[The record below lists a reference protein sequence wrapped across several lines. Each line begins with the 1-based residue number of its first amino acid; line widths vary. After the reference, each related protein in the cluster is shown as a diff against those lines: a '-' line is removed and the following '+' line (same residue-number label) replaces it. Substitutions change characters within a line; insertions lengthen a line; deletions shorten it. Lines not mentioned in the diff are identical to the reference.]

1 MILEY
6 THIHTHTHTTH
17 GPVHPLLPLA
27 RYGVYM
33 CAVGSRPSF
42 LTVQRMASSCPHAPK
57 ARNSHTFSLFPF
69 THHHP
74 LPYPQPRPPRL
85 PAATAPPTLHLRH
98 ASSTMVGSYFSA
110 VCWFTLK
117 RVFDAVRAS
126 TGEQV
131 PLGGI
136 DQSYGGTSIQY
147 WMSPDAI
154 KASQAPI
161 ATQVM

>member
-1 MILEY
+1 
-6 THIHTHTHTTH
+6 
-17 GPVHPLLPLA
+17 
-27 RYGVYM
+27 
-33 CAVGSRPSF
+33 
-42 LTVQRMASSCPHAPK
+42 
-57 ARNSHTFSLFPF
+57 
-69 THHHP
+69 
-74 LPYPQPRPPRL
+74 
-85 PAATAPPTLHLRH
+85 
-98 ASSTMVGSYFSA
+98 MVGSYFSA

-161 ATQVM
+161 ATQVVQKERFPYIVPVHSTPFCTLPYPQ